1 VSVIVVS
8 VVVNKSVSS
17 TVLSRFIITVG
28 LFMLVTESF
37 SHASVQLA
45 SSTVK
50 ANVGLFGPVGVCLQ
64 SVLVKTMQVRAR
76 VKIENGFV
84 INLGF
89 RNEVLGSRV

>member
-1 VSVIVVS
+1 
-8 VVVNKSVSS
+8 
-17 TVLSRFIITVG
+17 
-28 LFMLVTESF
+28 M
-37 SHASVQLA
+37 QLA

-50 ANVGLFGPVGVCLQ
+50 ANAGLFGPVGVCLQ